1 MQVMKF
7 VCEIDM
13 MNAAF
18 EDPEELIRILKEQV
32 IKKLEGGNISKGTPD
47 SKGCYLI
54 HRLKDS
60 NGNFVGQW
68 AFNFTKENSHD

>member
-1 MQVMKF
+1 MKF

-13 MNAAF
+13 TNAAF

-32 IKKLEGGNISKGTPD
+32 IKKLEGSNTGN
-47 SKGCYLI
+47 
-54 HRLKDS
+54 RLKDS

-68 AFNFTKENSHD
+68 AFHFTKENSHD

>member
-1 MQVMKF
+1 MKF
-7 VCEIDM
+7 ICEIDM
-13 MNAAF
+13 TNAAF
-18 EDPEELIRILKEQV
+18 EDPDELIRILKDQV
-32 IKKLEGGNISKGTPD
+32 IKKLDGGISNVNVTLD

-68 AFNFTKENSHD
+68 AFHFTKENSHD